1 MQTITA
7 TVPVTLPPS
16 WAAQQRLLLATMSD
30 SISLFLDRY
39 THDDGE
45 LIYDDSWG
53 GGADDFY
60 EGYTNWPLLYLM
72 GGKDHLVEESHRG
85 WETVTRQLT
94 RRGQAHKEYARS
106 MDTFHQSESD
116 VFFYHLCLADPAA
129 GQLEMRARRFAGFY
143 LNEDPEV
150 RNYDPEHR
158 ILLSA
163 RLGSGGP
170 YYTPDEARETAS
182 HRSNE
187 TYGLPFYDLPG
198 IESYEDT
205 LDPANARLMGQA
217 VHDRWQKGEV
227 VGNLSVTS
235 LVTNAFLLT
244 GEEKYRDWVL
254 EYTDAWMSR
263 ARENDWLLP
272 DNVGHSGAVGEYLDG
287 KWYGGLYGW
296 TYPHGWYNIQMT
308 ALTAA
313 ANAYLLTR
321 DDRYLELPRKQMD
334 RILDLGEQRD
344 VRETHMSLRYHWIGQ
359 LTAMGDRHETFLVP
373 YRYGDAGWFDWQ
385 PPSPI
390 FLSAL
395 WNLSM
400 ADQDWERIERV
411 RQLEAYDWNEVVA
424 FHNKEDGG
432 HDQPWLR
439 YLAGENPTHP
449 ERILQAS
456 YQQVVRRLAVIRADS
471 DVGARH
477 SEHRWQ
483 EANPVTTEGLLQLIC
498 GAPQPIYN
506 GGLLFAR
513 LTYFDT
519 QRKRPGL
526 PEDVAALVE
535 KVESRRTVVHLVNLN
550 PMEGRELIVQAG
562 AFGEHSF
569 RAVRYSALT
578 SQFPGAPVD
587 YAAPPVGRDVRTT
600 SVDGK
605 HLRVSLP
612 SGTQITLDLDTARF
626 TNEPAYAGPV

>member
-30 SISLFLDRY
+30 SIYPFLDRY

-45 LIYDDSWG
+45 LIYDDAWG

-198 IESYEDT
+198 IDSYEDT

-244 GEEKYRDWVL
+244 GEEKYRD
-254 EYTDAWMSR
+254 
-263 ARENDWLLP
+263 
-272 DNVGHSGAVGEYLDG
+272 
-287 KWYGGLYGW
+287 
-296 TYPHGWYNIQMT
+296 
-308 ALTAA
+308 
-313 ANAYLLTR
+313 
-321 DDRYLELPRKQMD
+321 
-334 RILDLGEQRD
+334 
-344 VRETHMSLRYHWIGQ
+344 
-359 LTAMGDRHETFLVP
+359 
-373 YRYGDAGWFDWQ
+373 
-385 PPSPI
+385 
-390 FLSAL
+390 
-395 WNLSM
+395 
-400 ADQDWERIERV
+400 
-411 RQLEAYDWNEVVA
+411 
-424 FHNKEDGG
+424 
-432 HDQPWLR
+432 
-439 YLAGENPTHP
+439 
-449 ERILQAS
+449 
-456 YQQVVRRLAVIRADS
+456 
-471 DVGARH
+471 
-477 SEHRWQ
+477 
-483 EANPVTTEGLLQLIC
+483 
-498 GAPQPIYN
+498 
-506 GGLLFAR
+506 
-513 LTYFDT
+513 
-519 QRKRPGL
+519 
-526 PEDVAALVE
+526 
-535 KVESRRTVVHLVNLN
+535 
-550 PMEGRELIVQAG
+550 
-562 AFGEHSF
+562 
-569 RAVRYSALT
+569 
-578 SQFPGAPVD
+578 
-587 YAAPPVGRDVRTT
+587 
-600 SVDGK
+600 
-605 HLRVSLP
+605 
-612 SGTQITLDLDTARF
+612 
-626 TNEPAYAGPV
+626 

>member
-30 SISLFLDRY
+30 SISSFLDRY

-143 LNEDPEV
+143 LNEDPEA

-456 YQQVVRRLAVIRADS
+456 YQQVVRRLGVIRADS

-477 SEHRWQ
+477 TEHRWQ

-550 PMEGRELIVQAG
+550 PMEDRELIVQAG

-569 RAVRYSALT
+569 RAARYSALT
-578 SQFPGAPVD
+578 SRFPGAPVD
-587 YAAPPVGRDVRTT
+587 YAAPPVGTDVRTT

>member
-30 SISLFLDRY
+30 SISPFLDRY

-45 LIYDDSWG
+45 LIYDDAWG

-198 IESYEDT
+198 IDSYEDT

-587 YAAPPVGRDVRTT
+587 YAAPPVGTDVRTT

>member
-30 SISLFLDRY
+30 SIYPFLDRY

-45 LIYDDSWG
+45 LIYDDAWG

-72 GGKDHLVEESHRG
+72 GGKDHLVTESHRG

-150 RNYDPEHR
+150 RNYDPEHK
-158 ILLSA
+158 ILLSG

-170 YYTPDEARETAS
+170 YYPPDEARETAS

-198 IESYEDT
+198 IDSYEDT
-205 LDPANARLMGQA
+205 LDPANARRMGQA

-254 EYTDAWMSR
+254 EYTDAWMTR

-272 DNVGHSGAVGEYLDG
+272 DNVGHSGVVGEYFDG

-344 VRETHMSLRYHWIGQ
+344 VRETHMSLRHHWIGQ
-359 LTAMGDRHETFLVP
+359 LTAMGDRHKTLLVP

-385 PPSPI
+385 PPSPV

-439 YLAGENPTHP
+439 YLAGDNPTYP

-456 YQQVVRRLAVIRADS
+456 YQQVVQRLAVIRADS

-535 KVESRRTVVHLVNLN
+535 KVESKRTVVHLVNLN

-562 AFGEHSF
+562 AFGEHNF
-569 RAVRYSALT
+569 GTARYSALT

-587 YAAPPVGRDVRTT
+587 YAAPPVSTEVRTA

-605 HLRVSLP
+605 LLRVLLP
-612 SGTQITLDLDTARF
+612 PGTQITLDLDTARF